1 MLKDEQIK
9 IWWTTWIH
17 LVDPTQ
23 KQIDKLVDKYD
34 LHEIIEQDF
43 LDFATHDK
51 IDVYD
56 GCLFLVI
63 RFPKFN
69 TRTKKHFANQMHAIL
84 GKNFIITVTSHVTN
98 NIEKIQEQ
106 YRKEIKEAEDD
117 EQFKLSP
124 YYILYKIIDAMYDKV
139 LIWMTKFTQDLT
151 KIEDE
156 AMESTAITQET
167 LQELLIK
174 KRSAV
179 LMKHIIT
186 PHTEIL
192 SELQTA
198 TMNFY
203 EWDLDVYFEDLL
215 YKTDKILS
223 IVSIAHENTE
233 SLFDMTDTLTTLR
246 TNKIISILT
255 IFTVLL
261 WILTWV
267 SGLYGMNVNLP
278 WQEQFPMF
286 WWLLWWMIGFTIIT
300 MIYFK
305 RKHWF

>member
-1 MLKDEQIK
+1 MKDEQIK

-17 LVDPTQ
+17 LVDPDT

-43 LDFATHDK
+43 LDFTTQDK

-56 GCLFLVI
+56 GCLFLVM
-63 RFPKFN
+63 RFPKYN
-69 TRTKKHFANQMHAIL
+69 TKTKKHFANQMHAIL
-84 GKNFIITVTSHVTN
+84 WKNFIITVTSYVTN
-98 NIEKIQEQ
+98 NVEKIQNQ
-106 YRKEIKEAEDD
+106 YREEIKEAEDD
-117 EQFKLSP
+117 EKFKLSP

-139 LIWMTKFTQDLT
+139 LAWMTKFNQDLV
-151 KIEDE
+151 KIEDT
-156 AMESTAITQET
+156 AMDEKLLTQET
-167 LQELLIK
+167 LAELLIK

-186 PHTEIL
+186 PHSEIL

-203 EWDLDVYFEDLL
+203 EWDLDVYFEDLQ

-223 IVSIAHENTE
+223 LVSIAYENTE
-233 SLFDMTDTLTTLR
+233 SLFDVSDTLTTIR
-246 TNKIISILT
+246 TNKTISILT

-261 WILTWV
+261 WILTWI
-267 SGLYGMNVNLP
+267 SWLYWMNVDLP
-278 WQEQFPMF
+278 AQHMLWVF
-286 WWLLWWMIGFTIIT
+286 WRLLWWMIWIALLT
-300 MIYFK
+300 MLYFK
-305 RKHWF
+305 IKKRY

>member
-1 MLKDEQIK
+1 MKDEQIK
-9 IWWTTWIH
+9 IWKTTWIH
-17 LVDPTQ
+17 LVDPDK

-43 LDFATHDK
+43 LDFTTQDK

-56 GCLFLVI
+56 GCLFLVL

-69 TRTKKHFANQMHAIL
+69 TRTKKHFPNQMHAIL
-84 GKNFIITVTSHVTN
+84 WKNFIITVTSHITN
-98 NIEKIQEQ
+98 NVQKIQDQ
-106 YRKEIKEAEDD
+106 YRKEIAEAEDD
-117 EQFKLSP
+117 EKFKLSP

-139 LIWMTKFTQDLT
+139 LTWMTKFSQDLV

-156 AMESTAITQET
+156 AMDQNSITQET
-167 LQELLIK
+167 LSELLLK

-179 LMKHIIT
+179 LMKHIIS
-186 PHTEIL
+186 PHSEIL
-192 SELQTA
+192 TELQTA
-198 TMNFY
+198 TVNFY

-223 IVSIAHENTE
+223 LVSIAHENTE
-233 SLFDMTDTLTTLR
+233 SLFDVLDTLTTMR

-261 WILTWV
+261 WILTWI
-267 SGLYGMNVNLP
+267 SGLYWMNVDLP
-278 WQEQFPMF
+278 AQNYIWVF
-286 WWLLWWMIGFTIIT
+286 WWLLWWMMLIVVLTVV
-300 MIYFK
+300 YFK
-305 RKHWF
+305 RKKWL

>member
-1 MLKDEQIK
+1 MKDEQIK

-17 LVDPTQ
+17 LVDPDK

-43 LDFATHDK
+43 LDFTTQDK

-56 GCLFLVI
+56 GCLFLVM

-69 TRTKKHFANQMHAIL
+69 TRTKKHFPNQMHAIL
-84 GKNFIITVTSHVTN
+84 WKDFIITVTSHITN
-98 NIEKIQEQ
+98 NVQKIQDQ
-106 YRKEIKEAEDD
+106 YRKEVAEAEDD
-117 EQFKLSP
+117 EKFKLSP
-124 YYILYKIIDAMYDKV
+124 YYVLYKIIDAMYDKV
-139 LIWMTKFTQDLT
+139 LTWMTKFSQDLV

-156 AMESTAITQET
+156 AMDQNSITQET
-167 LQELLIK
+167 LSELLLK

-186 PHTEIL
+186 PHSEIL
-192 SELQTA
+192 TELQTA
-198 TMNFY
+198 TVNFY

-223 IVSIAHENTE
+223 LVSIAHENTE
-233 SLFDMTDTLTTLR
+233 SLFDVLDTLTTMK

-261 WILTWV
+261 WILTWI
-267 SGLYGMNVNLP
+267 SGLYWMNVDLP
-278 WQEQFPMF
+278 AQNYIWVFR
-286 WWLLWWMIGFTIIT
+286 WLLGWMMLIVILTVIF
-300 MIYFK
+300 FK
-305 RKHWF
+305 RKKWL

>member
-1 MLKDEQIK
+1 MKDEQIK
-9 IWWTTWIH
+9 IWKTTWIH
-17 LVDPTQ
+17 LVDPDK

-43 LDFATHDK
+43 LDFTTQDK

-56 GCLFLVI
+56 GCLFLVL

-69 TRTKKHFANQMHAIL
+69 TRTKKHFPNQMHAIL
-84 GKNFIITVTSHVTN
+84 WKNFIITVTSHITN
-98 NIEKIQEQ
+98 NVQKIQDQ
-106 YRKEIKEAEDD
+106 YRKEIAEAEDD
-117 EQFKLSP
+117 EKFKLSP

-139 LIWMTKFTQDLT
+139 LTWMTKFSQDLV

-156 AMESTAITQET
+156 AMDQNSITQET
-167 LQELLIK
+167 LSELLIK

-179 LMKHIIT
+179 LMRHIIS
-186 PHTEIL
+186 PHSEIL
-192 SELQTA
+192 TELQTA

-223 IVSIAHENTE
+223 LVSIAHENTE
-233 SLFDMTDTLTTLR
+233 SLFDVSDTLTTIR

-261 WILTWV
+261 WILTRI
-267 SGLYGMNVNLP
+267 SGLYWMNVALP
-278 WQEQFPMF
+278 AQNFVGIF
-286 WWLLWWMIGFTIIT
+286 WRLLWGMIGLTIWS

-305 RKHWF
+305 WKKRF

>member
-1 MLKDEQIK
+1 MKDEQIK

-17 LVDPTQ
+17 LVDPDK

-43 LDFATHDK
+43 LDFTTQDK

-56 GCLFLVI
+56 GCLFLVM

-69 TRTKKHFANQMHAIL
+69 TRTKKHFPNQMHAIL
-84 GKNFIITVTSHVTN
+84 WKNFIITVTSHITN
-98 NIEKIQEQ
+98 NVQKIQDQ
-106 YRKEIKEAEDD
+106 YRKEIAEAEDD
-117 EQFKLSP
+117 EKFKLSP

-139 LIWMTKFTQDLT
+139 LTGMTKFSQDLV

-156 AMESTAITQET
+156 AMDQNSITQET
-167 LQELLIK
+167 LSELLLK

-179 LMKHIIT
+179 LMKHIIS
-186 PHTEIL
+186 PHSEIL
-192 SELQTA
+192 TELQTA
-198 TMNFY
+198 TVNFY

-223 IVSIAHENTE
+223 LVSIAHENTE
-233 SLFDMTDTLTTLR
+233 SLFDVLDTLTTMK

-261 WILTWV
+261 WILTWI
-267 SGLYGMNVNLP
+267 SGLYWMNVDLP
-278 WQEQFPMF
+278 AQNYIWVF
-286 WWLLWWMIGFTIIT
+286 WWLLGWMMIIVVLT
-300 MIYFK
+300 VVYFK
-305 RKHWF
+305 RKKWL

>member
-1 MLKDEQIK
+1 MKDEQIK

-17 LVDPTQ
+17 LVDPNK

-43 LDFATHDK
+43 LDFTTQDK
-51 IDVYD
+51 IDTYD
-56 GCLFLVI
+56 DCLFLVM

-98 NIEKIQEQ
+98 NVEKIQDQ
-106 YRKEIKEAEDD
+106 YRKEVEEAEDD
-117 EQFKLSP
+117 EEFKLSP

-139 LIWMTKFTQDLT
+139 LTWMAKFSQDLI
-151 KIEDE
+151 KIEDA
-156 AMESTAITQET
+156 AMDANSVTQET
-167 LQELLIK
+167 LSELLIK

-198 TMNFY
+198 TVNFY

-223 IVSIAHENTE
+223 LVSIAHENTE
-233 SLFDMTDTLTTLR
+233 SLFDVSDTLTTIR

-261 WILTWV
+261 WILTRI
-267 SGLYGMNVNLP
+267 SGLYWMNVQLP
-278 WQEQFPMF
+278 AQNVMWIF
-286 WWLLWWMIGFTIIT
+286 WRLLGWMLAITIWT

-305 RKHWF
+305 RKKRF

>member
-1 MLKDEQIK
+1 MEDQQIK

-17 LVDPTQ
+17 LVDPDK

-43 LDFATHDK
+43 LDFTTQDK

-56 GCLFLVI
+56 GCLFLVM
-63 RFPKFN
+63 RFPKYN
-69 TRTKKHFANQMHAIL
+69 TKTKKHFPNQMHAIL
-84 GKNFIITVTSHVTN
+84 GKNFIITVTSYVTN
-98 NIEKIQEQ
+98 NVEKIQNQ
-106 YRKEIKEAEDD
+106 YREEIKEAEDD
-117 EQFKLSP
+117 EKFKLSP

-139 LIWMTKFTQDLT
+139 LSWMTKFNQDLI
-151 KIEDE
+151 KIEDT
-156 AMESTAITQET
+156 AMDAKALSQET
-167 LQELLIK
+167 LSELLIK

-186 PHTEIL
+186 PHSEIL

-203 EWDLDVYFEDLL
+203 EWDLDVYFEDLQ

-223 IVSIAHENTE
+223 LVSIAYENTE
-233 SLFDMTDTLTTLR
+233 SLFDVSDTLTTIR
-246 TNKIISILT
+246 TNKTISILT

-261 WILTWV
+261 WILTWI
-267 SGLYGMNVNLP
+267 SGLYWMNVDLP
-278 WQEQFPMF
+278 AQHMLWVFRR
-286 WWLLWWMIGFTIIT
+286 LLGWMIWIALLT
-300 MIYFK
+300 MLYFK
-305 RKHWF
+305 IKKRY

>member
-1 MLKDEQIK
+1 MKDEQIK

-17 LVDPTQ
+17 LVDPDK

-43 LDFATHDK
+43 LDFTTQDK

-56 GCLFLVI
+56 GCLFLVM

-69 TRTKKHFANQMHAIL
+69 TRTKKHFPNQMHAIL
-84 GKNFIITVTSHVTN
+84 WKNFIITVTSHITN
-98 NIEKIQEQ
+98 NVQKIQDQ
-106 YRKEIKEAEDD
+106 YRKEVAEAEDD
-117 EQFKLSP
+117 EKFKLSP

-139 LIWMTKFTQDLT
+139 LTWMTKFSQDLV

-156 AMESTAITQET
+156 AMDQNSITQET
-167 LQELLIK
+167 LSELLLK

-186 PHTEIL
+186 PHSEIL
-192 SELQTA
+192 TELQTA
-198 TMNFY
+198 TINFY

-223 IVSIAHENTE
+223 LVSIAHENTE
-233 SLFDMTDTLTTLR
+233 SLFDVLDTLTTMK

-261 WILTWV
+261 WILTWI
-267 SGLYGMNVNLP
+267 SGLYWMNVDLP
-278 WQEQFPMF
+278 AQNYIWVFR
-286 WWLLWWMIGFTIIT
+286 WLLGWMMLIVILTVVF
-300 MIYFK
+300 FK
-305 RKHWF
+305 RKKWL

>member
-1 MLKDEQIK
+1 MKDEQIK

-17 LVDPTQ
+17 LVDPDK

-43 LDFATHDK
+43 LDFTTQDK
-51 IDVYD
+51 IDTYD
-56 GCLFLVI
+56 DCLFLVM

-69 TRTKKHFANQMHAIL
+69 TRTKKHFPNQMHAIL
-84 GKNFIITVTSHVTN
+84 GKNFIITVTSYVTN
-98 NIEKIQEQ
+98 NVEKIQDQ
-106 YRKEIKEAEDD
+106 YRKEIAEAEDD
-117 EQFKLSP
+117 EKFKLSP

-139 LIWMTKFTQDLT
+139 LTWMAKFSQDLV
-151 KIEDE
+151 KIEDA
-156 AMESTAITQET
+156 AMDTNSITQET
-167 LQELLIK
+167 LSELLIK

-198 TMNFY
+198 TVNFY

-223 IVSIAHENTE
+223 LVSIAHENTE
-233 SLFDMTDTLTTLR
+233 SLFDVSDTLTTIR

-261 WILTWV
+261 GILTWI
-267 SGLYGMNVNLP
+267 SWLYWMNVDLP
-278 WQEQFPMF
+278 AQNFVWIF
-286 WWLLWWMIGFTIIT
+286 WRLLWWMIGTTVIT
-300 MIYFK
+300 MSYFK
-305 RKHWF
+305 WKKWF